1 MHIVDAIE
9 RLIAAFANTA
19 WSYLLYWVIGG
30 GAFLLLYSR
39 FIPFRFVRHAVN
51 IVMGKYDDPDEPG
64 DITHF
69 KALVSALSATVGMGN
84 ISGVAVAITVG
95 GPGAIF
101 WMWVSAI
108 VGVATK
114 FFTCS
119 LAVMYRGKDSLGHVQ
134 GGPMYVI
141 TEGLGRAWRPL
152 AYLFCVA
159 GAIACLP
166 MVQPNQLVQVV
177 RDVLFVPLGVVGE
190 DHLMFDFIAGVV
202 LASVVSVV
210 IFGGITRISDV
221 AARMVPAMVIIYMAC
236 SLWIILSNIVDVPS
250 YLVLIV
256 TDAFTGQAVAGGA
269 VGAVIVT
276 GVRRAA
282 FSNEAGIGTE
292 ALAHGAA
299 KTSEPVREGLVAM
312 IGPFIDTLLVCTCTA
327 LVILMTGVW
336 QTTSDNGVTLTAS
349 AFESAMPGVG
359 GYLLLICVVFFSIST
374 LLTYAYYGTKCLG
387 FLIGAERQHIYNYI
401 YTVCVV
407 VASMASIEAVINL
420 ADGLFAVMAIPT
432 MTSTFLLAPRVM
444 AALRSYI
451 ERYQI

>member
-9 RLIAAFANTA
+9 RLLAAFASTA

-69 KALVSALSATVGMGN
+69 KALVSALSATIGMGN

-159 GAIACLP
+159 GA
-166 MVQPNQLVQVV
+166 
-177 RDVLFVPLGVVGE
+177 
-190 DHLMFDFIAGVV
+190 
-202 LASVVSVV
+202 
-210 IFGGITRISDV
+210 
-221 AARMVPAMVIIYMAC
+221 
-236 SLWIILSNIVDVPS
+236 
-250 YLVLIV
+250 
-256 TDAFTGQAVAGGA
+256 
-269 VGAVIVT
+269 
-276 GVRRAA
+276 
-282 FSNEAGIGTE
+282 
-292 ALAHGAA
+292 
-299 KTSEPVREGLVAM
+299 
-312 IGPFIDTLLVCTCTA
+312 CT
-327 LVILMTGVW
+327 
-336 QTTSDNGVTLTAS
+336 
-349 AFESAMPGVG
+349 P
-359 GYLLLICVVFFSIST
+359 
-374 LLTYAYYGTKCLG
+374 
-387 FLIGAERQHIYNYI
+387 
-401 YTVCVV
+401 
-407 VASMASIEAVINL
+407 
-420 ADGLFAVMAIPT
+420 
-432 MTSTFLLAPRVM
+432 
-444 AALRSYI
+444 
-451 ERYQI
+451 